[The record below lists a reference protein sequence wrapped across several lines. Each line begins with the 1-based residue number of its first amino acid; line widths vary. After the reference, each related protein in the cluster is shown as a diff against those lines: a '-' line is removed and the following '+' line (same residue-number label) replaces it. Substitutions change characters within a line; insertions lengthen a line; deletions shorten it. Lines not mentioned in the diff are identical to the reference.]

1 MQWDYYNIDDNDA
14 EVNQYVSKNVFVC
27 DVKTKT
33 ERKKN
38 KIWCEHTRDH
48 SIRFS
53 LSFKFK
59 WWKCVM
65 KIKNQSKK
73 NLNE

>member
-38 KIWCEHTRDH
+38 KIKYGVNTLEIIQYD
-48 SIRFS
+48 S
-53 LSFKFK
+53 LYLSNSNDEN
-59 WWKCVM
+59 V
-65 KIKNQSKK
+65 
-73 NLNE
+73 

>member
-33 ERKKN
+33 ERKK
-38 KIWCEHTRDH
+38 
-48 SIRFS
+48 
-53 LSFKFK
+53 
-59 WWKCVM
+59 
-65 KIKNQSKK
+65 KIKYGVNTLEIIQYDSLYLS
-73 NLNE
+73 NSNDENV